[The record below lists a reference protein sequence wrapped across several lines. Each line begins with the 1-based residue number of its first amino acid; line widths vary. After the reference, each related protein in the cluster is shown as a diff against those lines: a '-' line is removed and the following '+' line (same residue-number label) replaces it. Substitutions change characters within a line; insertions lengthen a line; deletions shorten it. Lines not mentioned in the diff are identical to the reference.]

1 MKKAK
6 NSKIDYAYI
15 RSLLAQHM
23 RKEGTNTAVIVFI
36 KNPELGKVKTRL
48 AKSVGDD
55 KALAIYMQLM
65 EHTRLQMLGVEG
77 VERYVFYS
85 SFVDEDDDWLPID
98 FKARLQVE
106 GDLGDKIKAAFR
118 EVFEVV
124 DQAIII
130 GSDCAQ
136 LDSSHIQSAV
146 DQLEKHDVVIGPTL
160 DGGYYLLGMNGN
172 YETLFEDI
180 NWSTET
186 VLQETIDK
194 ANQQTISVKLIDK
207 LSDIDYIEDWEQ
219 YGLK

>member
-1 MKKAK
+1 
-6 NSKIDYAYI
+6 
-15 RSLLAQHM
+15 
-23 RKEGTNTAVIVFI
+23 
-36 KNPELGKVKTRL
+36 
-48 AKSVGDD
+48 
-55 KALAIYMQLM
+55 MQLM

>member
-1 MKKAK
+1 
-6 NSKIDYAYI
+6 
-15 RSLLAQHM
+15 M

-98 FKARLQVE
+98 FKAKLQVE

-186 VLQETIDK
+186 VLQETINK

>member
-1 MKKAK
+1 
-6 NSKIDYAYI
+6 
-15 RSLLAQHM
+15 M

-98 FKARLQVE
+98 FKAKLQVE

>member
-1 MKKAK
+1 
-6 NSKIDYAYI
+6 
-15 RSLLAQHM
+15 M

-194 ANQQTISVKLIDK
+194 VNQQTISVKLIDK